1 MTVQFIQGNLRDF
14 FYMIDPFDVEG
25 KQRVLIDE
33 DVFIKIVNNP
43 RLDSE
48 YASEGP
54 YRTNVLKFLDN
65 DGNVLFV
72 RVRCKVNHRG
82 QPVDGFNV
90 QKGFF
95 EDNKKGGVK

>member
-1 MTVQFIQGNLRDF
+1 
-14 FYMIDPFDVEG
+14 MINPFDVER

-33 DVFIKIVNNP
+33 DVFIKLVNNP

-54 YRTNVLKFLDN
+54 YRTNVLKFLDK

-72 RVRCKVNHRG
+72 RVRCNVNRRG
-82 QPVDGFNV
+82 QPVNGFNV
-90 QKGFF
+90 EKGIF
-95 EDNKKGGVK
+95 EDNKKGGRI

>member
-14 FYMIDPFDVEG
+14 FYIINPFDVDR

-33 DVFIKIVNNP
+33 NVFIRMVNNP

-54 YRTNVLKFLDN
+54 YKTNVLKFIDN
-65 DGNVLFV
+65 AGNVLFV
-72 RVRCKVNHRG
+72 RVRCKVNRRG
-82 QPVDGFNV
+82 KPVDGFNV
-90 QKGFF
+90 EKGIF
-95 EDNKKGGVK
+95 EDNKKRG

>member
-1 MTVQFIQGNLRDF
+1 MRRGDLIKLKD
-14 FYMIDPFDVEG
+14 DPV
-25 KQRVLIDE
+25 
-33 DVFIKIVNNP
+33 VNNP

-48 YASEGP
+48 YDSEGP

-72 RVRCKVNHRG
+72 RVRCKVNRRG

-90 QKGFF
+90 EKGIF
-95 EDNKKGGVK
+95 EDNKKGGRI